1 MKKANT
7 TVAVM
12 IKTLAVKMAD
22 LACGA
27 ASMWGLHQIKEPKKP
42 ESLK

>member
-12 IKTLAVKMAD
+12 IKTVAVKMAD

-27 ASMWGLHQIKEPKKP
+27 SIRSKSLRSPKV
-42 ESLK
+42 SSNS